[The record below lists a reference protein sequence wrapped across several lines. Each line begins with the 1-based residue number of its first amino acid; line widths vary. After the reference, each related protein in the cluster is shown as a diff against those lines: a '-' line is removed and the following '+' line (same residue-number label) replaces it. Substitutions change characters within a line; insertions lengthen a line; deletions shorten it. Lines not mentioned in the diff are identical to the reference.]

1 MKNHAVH
8 PGKLRLDLLIIIEGA
23 REHAIHFKTTFDTHF
38 QVLYV
43 SIIFHYG
50 DHLECIDL

>member
-8 PGKLRLDLLIIIEGA
+8 PGKLRLDLLIIIEGT

-38 QVLYV
+38 EVLLYV
-43 SIIFHYG
+43 SSISLKVLQSISA
-50 DHLECIDL
+50 